1 MEFATLKQN
10 LGRICELNKL
20 QLEEFKVIGD
30 QKSSAVIASSERM
43 ASVEVLSDGTYDFMS
58 IEIISE
64 DVLHTRTT
72 TAESVAA
79 VIELITSDLRV
90 SGMAN

>member
-1 MEFATLKQN
+1 
-10 LGRICELNKL
+10 
-20 QLEEFKVIGD
+20 
-30 QKSSAVIASSERM
+30 M